1 MDLFV
6 WLMHAASK
14 GEKKGK
20 TAFRYMDA
28 LALLWYHG
36 YLIFT
41 YIFLFVVLEQ
51 RRFTVHLLTNKR
63 IN

>member
-14 GEKKGK
+14 GEKKEK

-28 LALLWYHG
+28 LALLWYHE

-51 RRFTVHLLTNKR
+51 RHVSWC
-63 IN
+63 IY